1 MPRYLTKSRFIL
13 GLDCPAKL
21 FYTGKPQYPDKSK
34 GDSFLEALAEGGFQ
48 VGALA
53 KCYYPNG
60 LEVDDRDYESS
71 LRKTEEL
78 LSNNDV
84 IIFEGAVRYRNLFV
98 RADIIEK
105 KGSTIN
111 LIEVK
116 SKSFDG
122 SDYRDMLSK
131 KGFLDSKWRDYV
143 YDVAFQKYVISKAYP
158 EWNVHAYLMLANKN
172 AIATVEGLNQKFLL
186 KSVDGERTIVQIVG
200 DVSRESLGNEIL
212 IKVCVDELINKIMT
226 GTDTPNP
233 PEQIFVD
240 FIHHLA
246 DKYESD
252 EKIVVPIHK
261 DCKVCEFQASPEE
274 EAEGKISGLKVCWKH
289 QLGWNDEM
297 FNLPW
302 ILDVWD
308 FRNKQKLMD
317 SGTYLMR
324 DLKENDIGDITPC
337 ADGSLTRTE
346 RQWLQVRKTVDG
358 DNTPYINTE
367 GLRKELE
374 SFTYPLHFIDFET
387 SMVAIPFFRG
397 RRPYEQIAFQ
407 YSHHTIDADL
417 KIEHKGQYIC
427 DKAGMFPNFEFVR
440 HLKAELEHDSG
451 TIFRYAAHENS
462 VLNQIFAQLEQVDS
476 SEVPDKDSL
485 MEFISSITH
494 NKSQTGTRDMV
505 DLLVLVKNHFYHSRM
520 GGSNSLKYVL
530 PAVLN
535 SSLYLQEKYSKPIYG
550 RNSSIKSLNYDDGW
564 IWLKKNEQGQII
576 NPYELLPPLFEGIDD
591 DQIEQFLIKGDI
603 REGGAA
609 MVAYARM
616 QFAEMS
622 ETEKKLI
629 ITSLLS
635 YCELD
640 TLAMV
645 MLWEYWFNRIYT

>member
-21 FYTGKPQYPDKSK
+21 FYTGKSQYPDKSE

-53 KCYYPNG
+53 KCYYPEG
-60 LEVDDRDYESS
+60 IEVNDRDYDTS
-71 LRKTEEL
+71 LRKTDEL
-78 LSNNDV
+78 LTNEEV
-84 IIFEGAVRYRNLFV
+84 VIFEGAFRYRTLFV

-105 KGSTIN
+105 KGNTIN
-111 LIEVK
+111 LLEVK

-122 SDYRDMLSK
+122 SDYRDMLSR

-143 YDVAFQKYVISKAYP
+143 FDAAFQKYVISKAYP
-158 EWNVHAYLMLANKN
+158 DWNVHAYLMLANKN
-172 AIATVEGLNQKFLL
+172 AVATVEGLNQKFLL

-200 DVSRESLGNEIL
+200 DVSKESLGNEIL
-212 IKVCVDELINKIMT
+212 IRVCVDELIDKIMT
-226 GTDTPNP
+226 GTDTPNS
-233 PEQIFVD
+233 PEQSFPGFVH
-240 FIHHLA
+240 FLA

-261 DCKVCEFQASPEE
+261 DCKICEFQTTPEE
-274 EAEGKISGLKVCWKH
+274 ETEGKLSGLKECWKH
-289 QLGWNDEM
+289 QLGWGEEI
-297 FNLPW
+297 FNQPW
-302 ILDVWD
+302 ILDIWD

-317 SGTYLMR
+317 SGIYLMR
-324 DLKENDIGDITPC
+324 DINESHIGDIKPST
-337 ADGSLTRTE
+337 DGTLSRTE

-358 DNTPYINTE
+358 DNTPFIDVN
-367 GLRKELE
+367 GLRQELE

-397 RRPYEQIAFQ
+397 RRPYQQIAFQ
-407 YSHHTIDADL
+407 FSHHTVNADL
-417 KIEHKGQYIC
+417 NIEHKGQYIC

-451 TIFRYAAHENS
+451 TIFRYAPHENS
-462 VLNQIFAQLEQVDS
+462 VLNQIFAQLEEANI
-476 SEVPDKDSL
+476 SEVPDKHDL

-505 DLLVLVKNHFYHSRM
+505 DLWVLVKNYYYHPRM

-530 PAVLN
+530 PALLN

-564 IWLKKNEQGQII
+564 IWLKKNEQGEII
-576 NPYELLPPLFEGIDD
+576 NPYELLPPLFEEIDD
-591 DQIEQFLIKGDI
+591 EHIDEFLMKTDI

-622 ETEKKLI
+622 ETEKKSI
-629 ITSLLS
+629 ITSLLR

-645 MLWEYWFNRIYT
+645 ILWEYWFNRKNT